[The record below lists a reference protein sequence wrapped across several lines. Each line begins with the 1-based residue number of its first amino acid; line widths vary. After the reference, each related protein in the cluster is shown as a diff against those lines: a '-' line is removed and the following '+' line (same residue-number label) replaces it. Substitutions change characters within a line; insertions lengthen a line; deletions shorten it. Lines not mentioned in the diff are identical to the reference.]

1 MKNRV
6 VIVGKPAV
14 AIYENVKNM
23 RCWYITKKF
32 KKKGHVFLFGY
43 VRCLRPRL
51 LTGFQH
57 VPSEVLFDLGKD
69 IWKVP
74 EEHWWRCPLVDI
86 EPHGGPEVVC
96 CTDQG
101 AG

>member
-1 MKNRV
+1 MLVYHQEVEEKRARLS
-6 VIVGKPAV
+6 I
-14 AIYENVKNM
+14 
-23 RCWYITKKF
+23 C
-32 KKKGHVFLFGY
+32 Y

-57 VPSEVLFDLGKD
+57 VPSEALFDLGKD

-86 EPHGGPEVVC
+86 EPHGGLEVVC